1 MPIHKIKL
9 VCFVMISLL
18 AYTNFTL
25 AAMQNENII
34 KIKTIV
40 IDAGHGGK
48 DAGAVSKNGIYKE
61 KDIALSIALKFGAK
75 IKEKYPD
82 IKVIYTRDTDRYIE
96 LGERAA
102 IANRNKAD
110 LFISIHINS
119 TKGTVATGTETFVMG
134 TNKSQSNFEICK
146 TENSVIVLED
156 DYQSKYEGF
165 DPNSPESYI
174 IFSLLQNTHLE
185 QSLKFASY
193 IQDNYRNGPI
203 KIDRGVKQGGL
214 LVLWKATMPAV
225 LTEVGFISNSEECM
239 MLTWDQTQNMIASR
253 LLDAFSSY
261 KNDYESFQGV
271 RTSKTAD
278 SSANNRSDEVTTL
291 RVAAEKKALE
301 EKRAAANKRA
311 VEEQITFEEKKA
323 EVNREVGAVMANS
336 EKKFRIQILSVPVKL
351 KANAPDLKGR
361 EEAYCIY
368 LNNTYKYCIGEYNSR
383 EEAEKALPSIGKLF
397 KGAFII
403 FVER

>member
-1 MPIHKIKL
+1 
-9 VCFVMISLL
+9 MISLL

-271 RTSKTAD
+271 RTSKTEFISCPGCGRTLFNLQDTVAKVKASFSHLKTLKIGVMGCIVNGPGEMAD
-278 SSANNRSDEVTTL
+278 ADYGYVG
-291 RVAAEKKALE
+291 AEPGKISLYKKKE
-301 EKRAAANKRA
+301 RIEKNIPEAEA
-311 VEEQITFEEKKA
+311 VERLIALIKKH
-323 EVNREVGAVMANS
+323 G
-336 EKKFRIQILSVPVKL
+336 
-351 KANAPDLKGR
+351 DW
-361 EEAYCIY
+361 
-368 LNNTYKYCIGEYNSR
+368 
-383 EEAEKALPSIGKLF
+383 
-397 KGAFII
+397 
-403 FVER
+403 VEP

>member
-1 MPIHKIKL
+1 
-9 VCFVMISLL
+9 MISLL

-156 DYQSKYEGF
+156 DYQSKYVE
-165 DPNSPESYI
+165 
-174 IFSLLQNTHLE
+174 
-185 QSLKFASY
+185 
-193 IQDNYRNGPI
+193 
-203 KIDRGVKQGGL
+203 
-214 LVLWKATMPAV
+214 
-225 LTEVGFISNSEECM
+225 
-239 MLTWDQTQNMIASR
+239 
-253 LLDAFSSY
+253 
-261 KNDYESFQGV
+261 KN
-271 RTSKTAD
+271 R
-278 SSANNRSDEVTTL
+278 
-291 RVAAEKKALE
+291 
-301 EKRAAANKRA
+301 
-311 VEEQITFEEKKA
+311 
-323 EVNREVGAVMANS
+323 
-336 EKKFRIQILSVPVKL
+336 
-351 KANAPDLKGR
+351 
-361 EEAYCIY
+361 
-368 LNNTYKYCIGEYNSR
+368 
-383 EEAEKALPSIGKLF
+383 
-397 KGAFII
+397 
-403 FVER
+403 